1 MTGTRYPQV
10 YTRVMPYPRVKIPVD
25 PGKPFRRNDG
35 YPLPAIYT
43 RVMPYS
49 RTIKSHTYRGGCG
62 IRLGGLIEGRAN
74 TWTRGDEDWFQRMK
88 AKMAMNV
95 RPHEHKPLP

>member
-43 RVMPYS
+43 RVMPYPEVLPICNNAPYFS
-49 RTIKSHTYRGGCG
+49 IYMR
-62 IRLGGLIEGRAN
+62 IRVYIYGSIDPLLLYEKIYLRLYA
-74 TWTRGDEDWFQRMK
+74 MK
-88 AKMAMNV
+88 THMS
-95 RPHEHKPLP
+95 LYI